1 MAGGRERRVATVHH
15 WTGLEARALRLALR
29 LSVRA
34 FAERLGL
41 AVATISKWEKL
52 RSATEPRPDTQAI
65 LDTALGRADAS
76 VHLRFE
82 TLLSE
87 MAGPGQVAAG
97 RRVTAAGPRAWEYE
111 SWTDDLDRVVV
122 ALSRQNF
129 TFADS
134 LLGRWLNRFTAAEL
148 DDKGLYLYARST
160 ALLGDLRRDQ
170 GAVLGPL
177 SARHSYAG
185 ARSIFNQLDIPR
197 RVAQLDLSLAVVAE
211 MSGELEVSARTY
223 ETLAVDDRLSRR
235 DRARARLWVGT
246 ALSKDGNH
254 DYATRVMQ
262 AATREFEDLT
272 EPDDWSV
279 AHQKLALARRGVGD
293 LTQALQFIDIARSS
307 GSTDSPMQRVRLDTA
322 HGHILLS
329 DAATRDDG
337 LRVLGQAART
347 AAQYGLVH
355 QLRSIESVKASSE
368 GPPGASPKVIRETN
382 A

>member
-1 MAGGRERRVATVHH
+1 MATVHH

-111 SWTDDLDRVVV
+111 SWTDDLDRAVV

-160 ALLGDLRRDQ
+160 ALLGDLKRDR

-185 ARSIFNQLDIPR
+185 ARSIFTQLDIPR
-197 RVAQLDLSLAVVAE
+197 RVAQLDLSLAVVSE
-211 MSGELEVSARTY
+211 MSGDLEASARTY

-293 LTQALQFIDIARSS
+293 LTQAMHFIDIARSS

-329 DAATRDDG
+329 DTATRDDG

-368 GPPGASPKVIRETN
+368 GPPGASPTVIRETN

>member
-1 MAGGRERRVATVHH
+1 MATVHH

-111 SWTDDLDRVVV
+111 SWTDDLDRAVV

-160 ALLGDLRRDQ
+160 ALLGDLKRDQ

-185 ARSIFNQLDIPR
+185 ARSIFTQLDIPR

-211 MSGELEVSARTY
+211 MSGDLETSARTY

-293 LTQALQFIDIARSS
+293 LTQALHFIDIARSS
-307 GSTDSPMQRVRLDTA
+307 GSSDSPMQRVRLDTA

-337 LRVLGQAART
+337 LRVLGQAAGT

-368 GPPGASPKVIRETN
+368 GPPGAPPTVIRETN

>member
-1 MAGGRERRVATVHH
+1 MATVHH
-15 WTGLEARALRLALR
+15 WTGLEAKALRLALR

-34 FAERLGL
+34 FAQKLGL
-41 AVATISKWEKL
+41 AVATVSKWESKL
-52 RSATEPRPDTQAI
+52 TDTEPRPDTQAI
-65 LDTALGRADAS
+65 LDTALGRADTA

-87 MAGPGQVAAG
+87 LSGTALSAHQS
-97 RRVTAAGPRAWEYE
+97 RVTVSGPRAWEYE
-111 SWTDDLDRVVV
+111 SWTDDLDRAVV

-129 TFADS
+129 VFADS
-134 LLGRWLNRFTAAEL
+134 LLTRWLGRFKAGEL
-148 DDKGLYLYARST
+148 DDKGLYLFARST
-160 ALLGDLRRDQ
+160 ALLGDLKRDQ
-170 GAVLGPL
+170 GSVLGPL
-177 SARHSYAG
+177 SAKHSYSG
-185 ARSIFNQLDIPR
+185 ARAAYSQLGIPR
-197 RVAQLDLSLAVVAE
+197 RVAQLDLSLAVVTE
-211 MSGELEVSARTY
+211 MSGSLEVAAHTY
-223 ETLAVDDRLSRR
+223 ELLSVDDRLSRR

-279 AHQKLALARRGVGD
+279 AHQKLALARRGAGD

-307 GSTDSPMQRVRLDTA
+307 GTTESPMQRVRLDTA

-329 DAATRDDG
+329 DPATQDDG
-337 LRVLGQAART
+337 LVVLDQAAQV

-355 QLRSIESVKASSE
+355 QLRSIEGIKAMSSE
-368 GPPGASPKVIRETN
+368 GPPRPRHR
-382 A
+382 

>member
-1 MAGGRERRVATVHH
+1 MATVHH

-97 RRVTAAGPRAWEYE
+97 RRMTAAGPRAWEYE
-111 SWTDDLDRVVV
+111 SWTDDLDRAVV

-160 ALLGDLRRDQ
+160 ALLGDLKRDQ

-185 ARSIFNQLDIPR
+185 ARSIFTQLDIPR
-197 RVAQLDLSLAVVAE
+197 RVAQLDLSLAVIAE
-211 MSGELEVSARTY
+211 MSGDLETSARAY

-262 AATREFEDLT
+262 AASREFEDLT

-293 LTQALQFIDIARSS
+293 LTQALHFIDIARSS
-307 GSTDSPMQRVRLDTA
+307 GSSDSPMQRVRLDTA

-329 DAATRDDG
+329 DGATRDDG

-347 AAQYGLVH
+347 ATQYGLVH

-368 GPPGASPKVIRETN
+368 GPPGAPRTVIRETN

>member
-1 MAGGRERRVATVHH
+1 MATVHH
-15 WTGLEARALRLALR
+15 WTGLEARALRMALR
-29 LSVRA
+29 MSVRG
-34 FAERLGL
+34 FAQRLGL
-41 AVATISKWEKL
+41 AVATVSKWEKL
-52 RSATEPRPDTQAI
+52 LAATEPRPDTQAI
-65 LDTALGRADAS
+65 LDTALARADAS

-82 TLLSE
+82 TILSE
-87 MAGPGQVAAG
+87 AGGGARTASG

-111 SWTDDLDRVVV
+111 TWTDDLDRTVV

-129 TFADS
+129 TVADS
-134 LLGRWLNRFTAAEL
+134 LLARWLNRFRATEL
-148 DDKGLYLYARST
+148 DDKGLYLHARST

-170 GAVLGPL
+170 GSVLGPM
-177 SARHSYAG
+177 SAHHSYAD
-185 ARSIFNQLDIPR
+185 ARSIFTQLDIPR

-211 MSGELEVSARTY
+211 MSGKLDTAAHTY
-223 ETLAVDDRLSRR
+223 QALAVDDRLSRR

-246 ALSKDGNH
+246 ALSKGGNH
-254 DYATRVMQ
+254 DYASRVMQ
-262 AATREFEDLT
+262 AAAREFEDLT

-293 LTQALQFIDIARSS
+293 LTQALHFIDIARRS

-329 DAATRDDG
+329 DRATRDDG
-337 LRVLGQAART
+337 LHVLDQAAGS

-368 GPPGASPKVIRETN
+368 GPIRPRQR
-382 A
+382 